1 MKKTETILF
10 TRKDCVTD
18 EISAWYCIKMAWLY
32 FVMFIKKVY
41 EYIDRAVHRNPWLA
55 LFFIALIESSICCGL
70 IMSARAE
77 RDNSNAMQ
85 YKLEREVNSLKCQLE
100 ALK

>member
-10 TRKDCVTD
+10 TQKDCITD

-32 FVMFIKKVY
+32 FVMFVKKVY
-41 EYIDRAVHRNPWLA
+41 EYIDRAVHRDPWLA
-55 LFFIALIESSICCGL
+55 LLFMSLIECSICCVT
-70 IMSARAE
+70 IASARAE
-77 RDNSNAMQ
+77 RDNANAKQ
-85 YKLEREVNSLKCQLE
+85 YKLEQEVNSLKCQLE